1 MKVED
6 PDDTYNLFKSSVGE
20 ALVKKTSG
28 LTKSTGALGN
38 TFQDSGNIN
47 ITKISRGD
55 LLDLKD
61 QKEGE
66 AHIIFRSVLIRA
78 RMFYAAPDNVERL
91 QLNHFLRVE
100 PPEKDIIQCYEESVK
115 KMTQQFM
122 KPNFMADYQSQ
133 VEESANINFIVDL
146 MNTMKKENMSD
157 RDINA
162 GIVAAVHM
170 VNYAGLDEFRGS
182 MIADM
187 ESQKNEEDNDHISLF
202 SDHLNDNDDDEV
214 DFNIGNDEDDLTAF
228 YNKDTMRE
236 NFAEIEKVSGA
247 SSEIAKQ
254 KSNKMIDDLQNAT
267 RYPKYEAEVPKEI
280 FPMEVMTTIGEML
293 EDLE

>member
-1 MKVED
+1 
-6 PDDTYNLFKSSVGE
+6 
-20 ALVKKTSG
+20 
-28 LTKSTGALGN
+28 
-38 TFQDSGNIN
+38 
-47 ITKISRGD
+47 
-55 LLDLKD
+55 
-61 QKEGE
+61 
-66 AHIIFRSVLIRA
+66 
-78 RMFYAAPDNVERL
+78 
-91 QLNHFLRVE
+91 
-100 PPEKDIIQCYEESVK
+100 
-115 KMTQQFM
+115 
-122 KPNFMADYQSQ
+122 MADYQSQ